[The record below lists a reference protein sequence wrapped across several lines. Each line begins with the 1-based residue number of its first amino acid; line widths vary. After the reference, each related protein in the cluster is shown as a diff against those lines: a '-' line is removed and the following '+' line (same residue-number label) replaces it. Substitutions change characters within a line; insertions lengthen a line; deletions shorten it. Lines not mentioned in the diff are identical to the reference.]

1 MSEFTTV
8 TRRGWGSRSKNSL
21 GGALFGFVLL
31 AVGTVLL
38 FWNEGRAVKR
48 YKDLKE
54 GAGIVVSTDSGTID
68 PAMEGKLVHTTGEAV
83 TSAPLTDSQFGIT
96 EKAIKLIRE
105 VEMYQWKENVTT
117 ETSTRT
123 GGTEETKK
131 TYSYSKVWNGSL
143 IDSSRFQV
151 KDDHSNPPEM
161 KYKAASFLADGVT
174 LGAFKLPEFLVE
186 KIGGATRLPIESLE
200 SAPEGI
206 KGTARLHNQQFYF
219 GSDPLN
225 PRIGDMRVSFSIIR
239 PGPVSIVAQQAN
251 DSFVPYQAKTGG
263 TVSLLER
270 GILPSGEIFAKA
282 HERNKMLT
290 WVIRVGGFVMLGIAF
305 SMILGPLSVFASVLP
320 FLGRIVE
327 TGTTIIAFL
336 LAGILWTIVVAFA
349 WIFYRPFLGIALL
362 VITVGLIS
370 LIVRRLRAAKGSGP
384 VSPPPPLDTPPP
396 LT

>member
-48 YKDLKE
+48 YKDLNE
-54 GAGIVVSTDSGTID
+54 GAGIVVSIDSGTID
-68 PAMEGKLVHTTGEAV
+68 PAMEGNLVHATGEAV
-83 TSAPLTDSQFGIT
+83 TPAPLTDSQFGIT

-117 ETSTRT
+117 ETSTKT
-123 GGTEETKK
+123 GGTEETRK
-131 TYSYSKVWNGSL
+131 TYSYSRAWSGGL

-151 KDDHSNPPEM
+151 QSDHSNPPEM

-174 LGAFKLPEFLVE
+174 LGAFKLPEFLVQ

-200 SAPEGI
+200 SVPAPL
-206 KGTARLHNQQFYF
+206 KGAAMLHNQGFYF

-225 PRIGDMRVSFSIIR
+225 PQIGDLRVSFSIIR
-239 PGPVSIVAQQAN
+239 PGPVSVVAQQAN
-251 DSFVPYQAKTGG
+251 DSFVPYRAKTGG

-270 GILPSGEIFAKA
+270 GILPAEEMFAKA
-282 HERNKMLT
+282 HERNKILT
-290 WVIRVGGFVMLGIAF
+290 WAIRVGGFVLLGIAF
-305 SMILGPLSVFASVLP
+305 SMVLGPLSVFASVLP

-349 WIFYRPFLGIALL
+349 WIFYRPLLGIALL
-362 VITVGLIS
+362 VVTVGLIV
-370 LIVRRLRAAKGSGP
+370 LIVRRLRASKSSGA
-384 VSPPPPLDTPPP
+384 VSSPPPLDTPPP